1 MIDDQDMAIRQAN
14 QPISIEAPTEHERAE
29 IARLN
34 DELRQRPGA
43 RCVFTHGV
51 MAMLVEG
58 AKDEGDAQCRRIV
71 GQRALLTQIANCVPA
86 EGDDPYGERD
96 FAAIVYNDAKIFC
109 KIDYFE
115 ADSERMYGSAEPW
128 NAEKTDRV
136 MTVMLADE
144 Y

>member
-58 AKDEGDAQCRRIV
+58 AKDEGDASAAESSANEHSSPRSPTACRLRVTTLTVNVTSPRSSTMMRRYSGKSTISRLTASACTAAPNHGTRKKQIV
-71 GQRALLTQIANCVPA
+71 
-86 EGDDPYGERD
+86 
-96 FAAIVYNDAKIFC
+96 
-109 KIDYFE
+109 
-115 ADSERMYGSAEPW
+115 S
-128 NAEKTDRV
+128 
-136 MTVMLADE
+136 
-144 Y
+144 